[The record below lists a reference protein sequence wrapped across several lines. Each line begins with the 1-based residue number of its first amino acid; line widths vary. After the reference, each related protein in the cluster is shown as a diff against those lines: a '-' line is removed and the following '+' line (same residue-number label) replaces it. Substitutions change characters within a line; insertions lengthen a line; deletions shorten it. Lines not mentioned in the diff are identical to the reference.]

1 MRTLGQQV
9 RNMRLQKNIGLT
21 DYAQE
26 LGVSTGYLSNL
37 ETGKT
42 ETIHL
47 AMLEKILSDLG
58 IRVSD
63 LEGNSEIE
71 QQLNRIKSLLVK
83 LHSDSPEAFQYFTNN
98 LEQGVKLFSKFDNK

>member
-9 RNMRLQKNIGLT
+9 RNMRLQRNIGLS

-26 LGVSTGYLSNL
+26 LGVSTGYLSNF

-58 IRVSD
+58 ITLSG

-71 QQLNRIKSLLVK
+71 QQLNRIKSLLAK

-98 LEQGVKLFSKFDNK
+98 LEHGVKLFSKFDNK

>member
-9 RNMRLQKNIGLT
+9 RNMRLQRNVGLT

-26 LGVSTGYLSNL
+26 LGVSTGYLSNF

-58 IRVSD
+58 IGKFDVELDSATA
-63 LEGNSEIE
+63 
-71 QQLNRIKSLLVK
+71 QQLNRINSLLTK
-83 LHSDSPEAFQYFTNN
+83 LHNESPEAFQYFTNN
-98 LEQGVKLFSKFDNK
+98 LEQGIELFNKLGNK